1 MAFDKKKVFVR
12 CLLTYIKT
20 FSPVKLKRVFVF
32 ENWLFIEMA
41 CSYRCQI
48 YRLGRKTLHSKIYYT
63 G

>member
-1 MAFDKKKVFVR
+1 MAFDKKKLFVR

-63 G
+63 R